1 MQASTRKKKSM
12 RASLATKLSSM
23 VAIGLAAI
31 TGASLWLADASI
43 ESERRAVTR
52 QAEFKQLGDDL
63 AAGSDLLTNE
73 ARRYTIF
80 GEKKHYDAYWR
91 EVNQTKTR
99 DRVVQRLTQLG
110 APKAELDLIEKAKA
124 NSDALIKIEEA
135 AMAAVQKGDLEQ
147 ARKLMFDA
155 NYDRNKAVIVQP
167 LDEFQNKMNTRARLE
182 AESAQSRARW
192 MGNIAEMMTIL
203 SAVSF
208 IAILYFVFNRR
219 VVAPLTELGAVVT
232 RLAEQ
237 DYKAEVPNID
247 RQDEIG
253 DMARAVQIFKQ
264 NGIERER
271 LEAEQVN
278 ERSAKER
285 RAAQMERLTLEF
297 ETKVGNLVQLLSTA
311 STDMQMTAQSMS
323 ATAEE
328 TNQQSTA
335 VASAAETASLNVES
349 VAAAAEEL
357 SSSIGEIS
365 RQVTQSAT
373 IASTAVADAKR
384 TDQTVQA
391 LAEGAQKIGEVVTLI
406 QTIASQTNLLALNAT
421 IEAARAGDA
430 GRGFAVVA
438 TEVKS
443 LATQTAQAT
452 EEISALVNQIQIATR
467 DAVAAVQGI
476 GTTIDDISKIS
487 AAIAA
492 AVEEQSVATKEIA
505 QNVQLASA
513 GTSEVTANIG
523 GVRQAATDTG
533 SAAEKVLGAA
543 ARLSQQ
549 SDELRSEVRVFLGG
563 VKAA

>member
-1 MQASTRKKKSM
+1 M

-23 VAIGLAAI
+23 VAIGLAAV

-43 ESERRAVTR
+43 ESERRAMAR

-63 AAGSDLLTNE
+63 ATGSDLLTNE

-182 AESAQSRARW
+182 AEGAQSRARW
-192 MGNIAEMMTIL
+192 MGFIAQVMTIL
-203 SAVSF
+203 SAITF
-208 IAILYFVFNRR
+208 IAILYFVFSRR
-219 VVAPLTELGAVVT
+219 VVAPLTQLGAVVT

-253 DMARAVQIFKQ
+253 DMARAVQVFKQ

-271 LEAEQVN
+271 LEAEQRN

-311 STDMQMTAQSMS
+311 SSDMQMTAQSMS

-384 TDQTVQA
+384 TDQTVQT

-467 DAVAAVQGI
+467 DAVTAVQGI

-513 GTSEVTANIG
+513 GTAEVTANIG

-533 SAAEKVLGAA
+533 AAAEKVLGAA
-543 ARLSQQ
+543 GRLSQQ
-549 SDELRSEVRVFLGG
+549 SDELRSEVRVFLGS

>member
-1 MQASTRKKKSM
+1 M

-43 ESERRAVTR
+43 ESERQAVSR

-147 ARKLMFDA
+147 ARKLTFDA
-155 NYDRNKAVIVQP
+155 NYDRAKTVIVQP
-167 LDEFQNKMNTRARLE
+167 LGEFQTKMNTRARLE

-192 MGNIAEMMTIL
+192 MGFIAQVMTIL
-203 SAVSF
+203 SAVTF

-219 VVAPLTELGAVVT
+219 VVAPLTQLGAVVT

-264 NGIERER
+264 NGIDRER
-271 LEAEQVN
+271 LEAEQRN

-311 STDMQMTAQSMS
+311 SSDMQMTAQSMS

-513 GTSEVTANIG
+513 GTAEVTANIG

-543 ARLSQQ
+543 GRLSQQ
-549 SDELRSEVRVFLGG
+549 SNELQSEVRVFLGS

>member
-1 MQASTRKKKSM
+1 M

-219 VVAPLTELGAVVT
+219 VVAPLTQLGAVVT

-549 SDELRSEVRVFLGG
+549 SEELRSEVRVFLGG

>member
-1 MQASTRKKKSM
+1 MQASTRKKNSM

-43 ESERRAVTR
+43 ESERRAVAR
-52 QAEFKQLGDDL
+52 QAEFKQLGNDL
-63 AAGSDLLTNE
+63 ATGSDLLTNE

-167 LDEFQNKMNTRARLE
+167 LDEFQTKMNTRARLE
-182 AESAQSRARW
+182 TESAQSRARW
-192 MGNIAEMMTIL
+192 MGFIAQVMTIL
-203 SAVSF
+203 SAVTF
-208 IAILYFVFNRR
+208 IAILYFVFSRR
-219 VVAPLTELGAVVT
+219 VVAPLTQLGAVVT

-271 LEAEQVN
+271 LEAEQLN

-311 STDMQMTAQSMS
+311 SSDMQMTAQSMS

-513 GTSEVTANIG
+513 GTAEVTANIG

-543 ARLSQQ
+543 GRLSQQ
-549 SDELRSEVRVFLGG
+549 SAELQSEVRVFLGS

>member
-1 MQASTRKKKSM
+1 M
-12 RASLATKLSSM
+12 RASLATKLSSIA
-23 VAIGLAAI
+23 AIGLAAV
-31 TGASLWLADASI
+31 TGVSLWIADVST
-43 ESERRAVTR
+43 ESERQAVTR
-52 QAEFKQLGDDL
+52 QAEFKQLGADL
-63 AAGSDLLTNE
+63 AASSDLLTNE

-80 GEKKHYDAYWR
+80 GDKKHYDAYWR
-91 EVNQTKTR
+91 EVKETKTR

-110 APKAELDLIEKAKA
+110 APKTELDLIEKAKA
-124 NSDALIKIEEA
+124 NSDALIKTEEA
-135 AMAAVQKGDLEQ
+135 AMAAVAKGDLEQ

-155 NYDRNKAVIVQP
+155 DYDRNKAVIVQP
-167 LDEFQNKMNTRARLE
+167 LNEFQSQMNSRARLE
-182 AESAQSRARW
+182 AESAQARARW
-192 MGNIAEMMTIL
+192 MGLIAQIMTIL
-203 SAVSF
+203 SAVTF
-208 IAILYFVFNRR
+208 IAILYFVFARR
-219 VVAPLTELGAVVT
+219 VVAPLTQLGAVVT
-232 RLAEQ
+232 RLAQQ
-237 DYKAEVPNID
+237 DYAAEVPNTE

-253 DMARAVQIFKQ
+253 DMARAVQVFKQ

-271 LEAEQVN
+271 LEAEQLN
-278 ERSAKER
+278 ERSARER
-285 RAAQMERLTLEF
+285 RAAQMERLTGEF
-297 ETKVGNLVQLLSTA
+297 EAKVGNLVQLLSTA
-311 STDMQMTAQSMS
+311 SNDMQVTAQSMS

-335 VASAAETASLNVES
+335 VACAAETASLNVES

-373 IASTAVADAKR
+373 IANTAVAEAKR

-421 IEAARAGDA
+421 IEAARAGEA

-443 LATQTAQAT
+443 LATQTAKAT
-452 EEISALVNQIQIATR
+452 EEISALVDEIQVATR
-467 DAVAAVQGI
+467 DAVGAVQHI
-476 GTTIDDISKIS
+476 GTTIDDISKIAS
-487 AAIAA
+487 AIAA

-543 ARLSQQ
+543 GRLSQQ
-549 SDELRSEVRVFLGG
+549 SDELRNEVRVFLGG

>member
-1 MQASTRKKKSM
+1 
-12 RASLATKLSSM
+12 M
-23 VAIGLAAI
+23 VAIGLAAV

-43 ESERRAVTR
+43 ESERRAMAR

-63 AAGSDLLTNE
+63 ATGSDLLTNE

-182 AESAQSRARW
+182 AEGAQSRARW
-192 MGNIAEMMTIL
+192 MGFIAQVMTIL
-203 SAVSF
+203 SAITF
-208 IAILYFVFNRR
+208 IAILYFVFSRR
-219 VVAPLTELGAVVT
+219 VVAPLTQLGAVVT

-253 DMARAVQIFKQ
+253 DMARAVQVFKQ

-271 LEAEQVN
+271 LEAEQRT

-311 STDMQMTAQSMS
+311 SSDMQMTAQSMS

-384 TDQTVQA
+384 TDQTVQT

-443 LATQTAQAT
+443 LATQTAKAT
-452 EEISALVNQIQIATR
+452 EEIAALVNQIQIATR
-467 DAVAAVQGI
+467 DAVTAVQGI

-513 GTSEVTANIG
+513 GTAEVTANIG

-533 SAAEKVLGAA
+533 AAAEKVLGAA
-543 ARLSQQ
+543 GRLSQQ
-549 SDELRSEVRVFLGG
+549 SDELRSEVRVFLGS

>member
-1 MQASTRKKKSM
+1 M

-31 TGASLWLADASI
+31 TGASLWIADASI
-43 ESERRAVTR
+43 ESERRAVAR
-52 QAEFKQLGDDL
+52 QAEFKQLGADL

-80 GEKKHYDAYWR
+80 GEKKHHDAYWR
-91 EVNQTKTR
+91 EVNETKTR

-167 LDEFQNKMNTRARLE
+167 LDEFQSQMNTRARLE

-192 MGNIAEMMTIL
+192 MGNIAAVMTIL
-203 SAVSF
+203 SALTF
-208 IAILYFVFNRR
+208 ISILYFIFNRR
-219 VVAPLTELGAVVT
+219 VVTPLTQLGAVVT

-237 DYKAEVPNID
+237 DYAAEVPNID

-271 LEAEQVN
+271 LEAEQRN

-297 ETKVGNLVQLLSTA
+297 ETKVGDLVQLLSTA
-311 STDMQMTAQSMS
+311 SNDMQMTAQSMS

-373 IASTAVADAKR
+373 IANSAVADAQR

-443 LATQTAQAT
+443 LATQTAKAT
-452 EEISALVNQIQIATR
+452 EEIAALVNQIQIATR
-467 DAVAAVQGI
+467 DAVTAVQGI

-513 GTSEVTANIG
+513 GTAEVTANIG

-543 ARLSQQ
+543 GRLSQQ
-549 SDELRSEVRVFLGG
+549 SDELRSEVRVFLGS

>member
-1 MQASTRKKKSM
+1 M

-63 AAGSDLLTNE
+63 ASGSDLLTNE

-135 AMAAVQKGDLEQ
+135 AMAAAQKGDLEQ

-167 LDEFQNKMNTRARLE
+167 LDEFQSKMNTRARLE
-182 AESAQSRARW
+182 TESAQSRARW
-192 MGNIAEMMTIL
+192 MGFVAQVMTIL
-203 SAVSF
+203 SAVTF
-208 IAILYFVFNRR
+208 IAILYFVFSRR
-219 VVAPLTELGAVVT
+219 VVAPLAQLGAVVT

-271 LEAEQVN
+271 LEAEQLN

-311 STDMQMTAQSMS
+311 SGDMQMTAQSMS

-505 QNVQLASA
+505 QNVQRASA
-513 GTSEVTANIG
+513 GTAEVTANIG

-543 ARLSQQ
+543 GRLSQQ
-549 SDELRSEVRVFLGG
+549 SNELQSEVRVFLGS

>member
-1 MQASTRKKKSM
+1 M
-12 RASLATKLSSM
+12 RASLATKLSSIA
-23 VAIGLAAI
+23 AIALAAV
-31 TGASLWLADASI
+31 TGASLWMANASI
-43 ESERRAVTR
+43 ETERQAVAR
-52 QAEFKQLGDDL
+52 QAEFKQLGADL

-80 GEKKHYDAYWR
+80 GDKKHHDAYWH

-135 AMAAVQKGDLEQ
+135 AMAAVVKGDLEQ

-167 LDEFQNKMNTRARLE
+167 LDEFQSKMNSRAKME
-182 AESAQSRARW
+182 AESAQASARW
-192 MGNIAEMMTIL
+192 MGLIAQIMTIL
-203 SAVSF
+203 SAVTF
-208 IAILYFVFNRR
+208 IAILYFVFARR
-219 VVAPLTELGAVVT
+219 VVTPLTQLSAVVT
-232 RLAEQ
+232 RLAAH
-237 DYKAEVPNID
+237 DYAAEVPNTE

-253 DMARAVQIFKQ
+253 DMARAVQVFKQ

-271 LEAEQVN
+271 LEAEQLN

-285 RAAQMERLTLEF
+285 RTAQMERLTGEF
-297 ETKVGNLVQLLSTA
+297 EVKVGNLVQLLSTA
-311 STDMQMTAQSMS
+311 SNEMQVTAQSMS

-373 IASTAVADAKR
+373 IASTAVAEAKR

-421 IEAARAGDA
+421 IEAARAGEA

-443 LATQTAQAT
+443 LATQTAKAT
-452 EEISALVNQIQIATR
+452 EEISALVDEIQVATR
-467 DAVAAVQGI
+467 DAVGAVQNI
-476 GTTIDDISKIS
+476 GTTINDISKIS
-487 AAIAA
+487 SAIAA

-513 GTSEVTANIG
+513 GTAEVTANIG

-533 SAAEKVLGAA
+533 SAAEQVLGAA
-543 ARLSQQ
+543 GRLSQQ

>member
-1 MQASTRKKKSM
+1 M

-31 TGASLWLADASI
+31 TGASLWIADASI
-43 ESERRAVTR
+43 ESERRAVAR
-52 QAEFKQLGDDL
+52 QAEFKQLGADL

-80 GEKKHYDAYWR
+80 GEKKHHDAYWR
-91 EVNQTKTR
+91 EVNETKTR

-182 AESAQSRARW
+182 AESAQSRARL
-192 MGNIAEMMTIL
+192 MGNIAAVMTIL
-203 SAVSF
+203 SALTF
-208 IAILYFVFNRR
+208 ISILYFIFNRR
-219 VVAPLTELGAVVT
+219 VVTPLTQLGAVVT

-237 DYKAEVPNID
+237 DYAAEVPNID

-271 LEAEQVN
+271 LEAEQRN

-297 ETKVGNLVQLLSTA
+297 ETKVGDLVQLLSTA
-311 STDMQMTAQSMS
+311 SNDMQMTAQSMS

-373 IASTAVADAKR
+373 IANSAVADAQR

-443 LATQTAQAT
+443 LATQTAKAT
-452 EEISALVNQIQIATR
+452 EEIAALVNQIQIATR
-467 DAVAAVQGI
+467 DAVTAVQGI

-513 GTSEVTANIG
+513 GTAEVTANIG

-543 ARLSQQ
+543 GRLSQQ
-549 SDELRSEVRVFLGG
+549 SDELRSEVRVFLGS

>member
-12 RASLATKLSSM
+12 RASLATKLSSI

-219 VVAPLTELGAVVT
+219 VVAPLTQLGAVVT

-549 SDELRSEVRVFLGG
+549 SEELRSEVRVFLGG

>member
-1 MQASTRKKKSM
+1 M

-23 VAIGLAAI
+23 AAIGLAAV
-31 TGASLWLADASI
+31 TGASLWIADASI
-43 ESERRAVTR
+43 ESERQAVAR
-52 QAEFKQLGDDL
+52 QAEFKQLGADL

-80 GEKKHYDAYWR
+80 GETKHYDAYWR

-124 NSDALIKIEEA
+124 NSDALIKTEEA

-147 ARKLMFDA
+147 ARKLMFDT

-182 AESAQSRARW
+182 AESAQNRARW
-192 MGNIAEMMTIL
+192 MGNIAEVMTIL
-203 SAVSF
+203 SAVTF

-219 VVAPLTELGAVVT
+219 VVTPLTQLVTVVT
-232 RLAEQ
+232 RLAKQ
-237 DYKAEVPNID
+237 DYAAEVPNTQ

-264 NGIERER
+264 NGIDRER
-271 LEAEQVN
+271 LEAEQRN

-297 ETKVGNLVQLLSTA
+297 EGKVGNLVQLLSKA
-311 STDMQMTAQSMS
+311 SSDMQMTAQSMS

-373 IASTAVADAKR
+373 IANTAVAEARR

-391 LAEGAQKIGEVVTLI
+391 LAQGAQKIGEVVTLI

-421 IEAARAGDA
+421 IEAARAGEA

-443 LATQTAQAT
+443 LATQTAKAT
-452 EEISALVNQIQIATR
+452 EEISA
-467 DAVAAVQGI
+467 
-476 GTTIDDISKIS
+476 
-487 AAIAA
+487 
-492 AVEEQSVATKEIA
+492 
-505 QNVQLASA
+505 
-513 GTSEVTANIG
+513 
-523 GVRQAATDTG
+523 
-533 SAAEKVLGAA
+533 
-543 ARLSQQ
+543 
-549 SDELRSEVRVFLGG
+549 
-563 VKAA
+563 

>member
-1 MQASTRKKKSM
+1 MQGSHKEEESM

-31 TGASLWLADASI
+31 TGASLWIADASI
-43 ESERRAVTR
+43 ESERRAVAR
-52 QAEFKQLGDDL
+52 QAEFKQLGADL

-80 GEKKHYDAYWR
+80 GEKKHHDAYWR
-91 EVNQTKTR
+91 EVNETKTR

-167 LDEFQNKMNTRARLE
+167 LDEFQSQMNTRARLE

-192 MGNIAEMMTIL
+192 MGNIAAVMTIL
-203 SAVSF
+203 SALTF
-208 IAILYFVFNRR
+208 ISILYFIFNRR
-219 VVAPLTELGAVVT
+219 VVTPLTQLGAVVT

-237 DYKAEVPNID
+237 DYAAEVPNID

-271 LEAEQVN
+271 LEAEQRN

-297 ETKVGNLVQLLSTA
+297 ETKVGDLVQLLSTA
-311 STDMQMTAQSMS
+311 SNDMQMTAQSMS

-373 IASTAVADAKR
+373 IANSAVADAQR

-443 LATQTAQAT
+443 LATQTAKAT
-452 EEISALVNQIQIATR
+452 EEIAALVNQIQIATR
-467 DAVAAVQGI
+467 DAVTAVQGI

-513 GTSEVTANIG
+513 GTAEVTANIG

-543 ARLSQQ
+543 GRLSQQ
-549 SDELRSEVRVFLGG
+549 SDELRSEVRVFLGS

>member
-1 MQASTRKKKSM
+1 M
-12 RASLATKLSSM
+12 RASLATKISSI

-31 TGASLWLADASI
+31 TGVSLWVADAST
-43 ESERRAVTR
+43 ESERLAVAR
-52 QAEFKQLGDDL
+52 QAEFKQLGADL
-63 AAGSDLLTNE
+63 ASSSDLLTNE

-80 GEKKHYDAYWR
+80 GEKKHHEAYWR
-91 EVNQTKTR
+91 EVNETKTR

-135 AMAAVQKGDLEQ
+135 AMAAVAKGDLEQ

-167 LDEFQNKMNTRARLE
+167 LDEFQTRMNSRAKLEAENAQARARLM
-182 AESAQSRARW
+182 STIAQ
-192 MGNIAEMMTIL
+192 IMTIL
-203 SAVSF
+203 SAVTF
-208 IAILYFVFNRR
+208 IAILYFIFARR
-219 VVAPLTELGAVVT
+219 VVTPLPQLSAVVT
-232 RLAEQ
+232 RLAAQ
-237 DYKAEVPNID
+237 DYAAEVPNTE

-253 DMARAVQIFKQ
+253 DMARAVQVFKQ

-271 LEAEQVN
+271 LEAEQAN
-278 ERSAKER
+278 ERAVKER
-285 RAAQMERLTLEF
+285 RSAQMERLTQQF
-297 ETKVGNLVQLLSTA
+297 ETKVGDLVQLLSTA
-311 STDMQMTAQSMS
+311 SNDMQVTAQSMS

-373 IASTAVADAKR
+373 IANTAVAEAQR

-421 IEAARAGDA
+421 IEAARAGEA

-443 LATQTAQAT
+443 LATQTAKAT
-452 EEISALVNQIQIATR
+452 EEISALVDEIQVATR
-467 DAVAAVQGI
+467 DAVGAVQNI
-476 GTTIDDISKIS
+476 GTTINDISKIAS
-487 AAIAA
+487 AIAA

-513 GTSEVTANIG
+513 GTAEVTANIG

-533 SAAEKVLGAA
+533 SAAERVLGAA
-543 ARLSQQ
+543 GKLSQQ
-549 SDELRSEVRVFLGG
+549 SDELRNEVRVFLSG

>member
-1 MQASTRKKKSM
+1 M

-43 ESERRAVTR
+43 ESERRAVAR

-182 AESAQSRARW
+182 AESAQSRARL
-192 MGNIAEMMTIL
+192 MGNIAEVMTIL
-203 SAVSF
+203 SAITF
-208 IAILYFVFNRR
+208 IAILYFVFSRR
-219 VVAPLTELGAVVT
+219 VVAPLTQLGAVVT

-237 DYKAEVPNID
+237 DYAAEVPNTE

-253 DMARAVQIFKQ
+253 DMARAVQVFKQ

-271 LEAEQVN
+271 LEAEQRN

-297 ETKVGNLVQLLSTA
+297 ETKVGDLVQLLSTA
-311 STDMQMTAQSMS
+311 SNDMQMTAQSMS

-373 IASTAVADAKR
+373 IANSAVADAKR

-391 LAEGAQKIGEVVTLI
+391 LADGAQKIGEVVTLI

-421 IEAARAGDA
+421 IEAARAGEA

-443 LATQTAQAT
+443 LATQTAKAT
-452 EEISALVNQIQIATR
+452 EEIAALVNQIQIATR

-513 GTSEVTANIG
+513 GTAEVTANIG

-543 ARLSQQ
+543 GRLSQQ
-549 SDELRSEVRVFLGG
+549 SDELRSEVRVFLGS

>member
-1 MQASTRKKKSM
+1 M

-43 ESERRAVTR
+43 ESERRAVSR

-182 AESAQSRARW
+182 TENAQSRARW
-192 MGNIAEMMTIL
+192 MGFIAQVMTIL
-203 SAVSF
+203 SAVTF
-208 IAILYFVFNRR
+208 IAILYFVFSRR
-219 VVAPLTELGAVVT
+219 VVAPLTQLGAVVT

-271 LEAEQVN
+271 LEAEQRS

-311 STDMQMTAQSMS
+311 SSDMQMTAQSMS

-443 LATQTAQAT
+443 LATQTAKAT
-452 EEISALVNQIQIATR
+452 EEIAALVNQIQIATR

-513 GTSEVTANIG
+513 GTAEVTANIG

-543 ARLSQQ
+543 GRLSQQ
-549 SDELRSEVRVFLGG
+549 SDELRSEVRVFLGS

>member
-1 MQASTRKKKSM
+1 M
-12 RASLATKLSSM
+12 RASLATKLSSI

-219 VVAPLTELGAVVT
+219 VVAPLTQLGAVVT

-549 SDELRSEVRVFLGG
+549 SEELRSEVRVFLGG

>member
-1 MQASTRKKKSM
+1 M

-167 LDEFQNKMNTRARLE
+167 LDEFQTKMNTRARLE
-182 AESAQSRARW
+182 TESAQSRARW

-203 SAVSF
+203 SAVTF
-208 IAILYFVFNRR
+208 ISILFFVFSRR
-219 VVAPLTELGAVVT
+219 VVAPLTQLGAVVT

-271 LEAEQVN
+271 LEAEQLN

-297 ETKVGNLVQLLSTA
+297 ETKVGDLVQLLSTA
-311 STDMQMTAQSMS
+311 SSDMQMTAQSMS

-373 IASTAVADAKR
+373 IANTAVADAKR

-513 GTSEVTANIG
+513 GTAEVTANIG

-543 ARLSQQ
+543 GRLSQQ
-549 SDELRSEVRVFLGG
+549 SAELQSEVRVFLGS

>member
-1 MQASTRKKKSM
+1 M

-23 VAIGLAAI
+23 VAIGLAAV

-43 ESERRAVTR
+43 ESERQAVAR

-63 AAGSDLLTNE
+63 ATGSDLLTNE

-99 DRVVQRLTQLG
+99 YRVVQRLTQLG

-124 NSDALIKIEEA
+124 SSDALIKIEEA
-135 AMAAVQKGDLEQ
+135 AIAAVQKGDLEQ

-155 NYDRNKAVIVQP
+155 NYDRNKAVILQP
-167 LDEFQNKMNTRARLE
+167 LDEFQSKMNTRARLE

-203 SAVSF
+203 SAITF
-208 IAILYFVFNRR
+208 IAILYFVFSRR
-219 VVAPLTELGAVVT
+219 VVAPLTQLGAVVT

-271 LEAEQVN
+271 LEAEQLN

-311 STDMQMTAQSMS
+311 SSDMQMTAQSMS

-513 GTSEVTANIG
+513 GTAEVTANIG

-543 ARLSQQ
+543 GRLSQQ
-549 SDELRSEVRVFLGG
+549 SDELQTEVRVFLGN

>member
-1 MQASTRKKKSM
+1 M
-12 RASLATKLSSM
+12 RASLATKLSSI
-23 VAIGLAAI
+23 VAVGLAAI

-43 ESERRAVTR
+43 ESERQAVSR

-80 GEKKHYDAYWR
+80 GEKKHHDAYWR

-167 LDEFQNKMNTRARLE
+167 LDEFQTKMNTRARLE
-182 AESAQSRARW
+182 TESAQSRARW
-192 MGNIAEMMTIL
+192 MGFIAQVMTIL
-203 SAVSF
+203 SAVTF
-208 IAILYFVFNRR
+208 IAILYFVFGRR
-219 VVAPLTELGAVVT
+219 VVAPLTQLGAVVT

-271 LEAEQVN
+271 LEAEQRN

-311 STDMQMTAQSMS
+311 SSDMQMTAQSMS

-384 TDQTVQA
+384 TDQTVQT

-452 EEISALVNQIQIATR
+452 EEISSLVNQIQIATR

-505 QNVQLASA
+505 QNVQRASA
-513 GTSEVTANIG
+513 GTAEVTANIG

-543 ARLSQQ
+543 GRLSQQ
-549 SDELRSEVRVFLGG
+549 SNELQSEVRVFLGS

>member
-1 MQASTRKKKSM
+1 
-12 RASLATKLSSM
+12 M

-135 AMAAVQKGDLEQ
+135 AMAAAQKGDLEQ

-167 LDEFQNKMNTRARLE
+167 LDEFQNRMNTRARLE
-182 AESAQSRARW
+182 AENAQSRARW

-203 SAVSF
+203 SAVTF

-219 VVAPLTELGAVVT
+219 VVAPLTQLGAVVT

-271 LEAEQVN
+271 LEAEQRN
-278 ERSAKER
+278 ERSAKEK
-285 RAAQMERLTLEF
+285 RATQMERLTLEF
-297 ETKVGNLVQLLSTA
+297 ETKVGDLVQLLSTA
-311 STDMQMTAQSMS
+311 SNDMQMTAQSMS

-384 TDQTVQA
+384 TDQTVQT

-452 EEISALVNQIQIATR
+452 EEISSLVNQIQIATR

-505 QNVQLASA
+505 QNVQRASA
-513 GTSEVTANIG
+513 GTAEVTANIG

-543 ARLSQQ
+543 GRLSQQ
-549 SDELRSEVRVFLGG
+549 SDELRSEVRVFLGS

>member
-1 MQASTRKKKSM
+1 M

-23 VAIGLAAI
+23 VAIGLAAV

-43 ESERRAVTR
+43 ESERRAMAR

-63 AAGSDLLTNE
+63 ATGSDLLTNE

-182 AESAQSRARW
+182 AEGAQSRARW
-192 MGNIAEMMTIL
+192 MGFIAQVMTIL
-203 SAVSF
+203 SAITF
-208 IAILYFVFNRR
+208 IAILYFVFSRR
-219 VVAPLTELGAVVT
+219 VVAPLTQLGAVVT

-253 DMARAVQIFKQ
+253 DMARAVQVFKQ

-271 LEAEQVN
+271 LEAEQRT

-311 STDMQMTAQSMS
+311 SSDMQMTAQSMS

-384 TDQTVQA
+384 TDQTVQT

-467 DAVAAVQGI
+467 DAVTAVQGI

-513 GTSEVTANIG
+513 GTAEVTANIG

-533 SAAEKVLGAA
+533 AAAEKVLGAA
-543 ARLSQQ
+543 GRLSQQ
-549 SDELRSEVRVFLGG
+549 SDELRSEVRVFLGS

>member
-1 MQASTRKKKSM
+1 M

-23 VAIGLAAI
+23 VAIGLAAV
-31 TGASLWLADASI
+31 TGASLWIADASI
-43 ESERRAVTR
+43 ESERQAVAR
-52 QAEFKQLGDDL
+52 QAEFKQLGADL

-124 NSDALIKIEEA
+124 NSDALIKTEEA

-182 AESAQSRARW
+182 AESAQNRARW
-192 MGNIAEMMTIL
+192 MGNIAEVMTIL
-203 SAVSF
+203 SAVTF

-219 VVAPLTELGAVVT
+219 VVTPLTQLVTVVT
-232 RLAEQ
+232 RLAKQ
-237 DYKAEVPNID
+237 DYAAEVPNTQ

-264 NGIERER
+264 NGIDRER
-271 LEAEQVN
+271 LEAEQLN

-297 ETKVGNLVQLLSTA
+297 EGKVGKLVQLLSKA
-311 STDMQMTAQSMS
+311 SSDMQMTAQSMS

-335 VASAAETASLNVES
+335 VATAAETASLNVES

-373 IASTAVADAKR
+373 IANTAVAEAQR

-391 LAEGAQKIGEVVTLI
+391 LAQGAQKIGEVVTLI

-421 IEAARAGDA
+421 IEAARAGEA

-452 EEISALVNQIQIATR
+452 EEISALVDEIQIATR
-467 DAVAAVQGI
+467 DAVGAVQNI
-476 GTTIDDISKIS
+476 GTTINDISKIAS
-487 AAIAA
+487 AIAA

-513 GTSEVTANIG
+513 GTAEVTANIG

-543 ARLSQQ
+543 GRLSQQ
-549 SDELRSEVRVFLGG
+549 SDELQSEVRVFLGS